1 MKIVSLIPSAT
12 EIISAL
18 NLRNNLV
25 GISHECDYPK
35 EILKLPKLTNSR
47 IKTEKSSAKI
57 DYDIKEILEKSL
69 SVYEVKS
76 DLLKKLDPDVI
87 ITQSQCSVC
96 AVSLKDVEECLGNFI
111 KKKPLLIDLKPNT
124 FDEVLEDINLVGRKL
139 DKKVESHSLVKK
151 IKNEIN
157 EIKAKTLNS
166 KIKNVLCIEWIEPIM
181 TAGNWIP
188 QLIEFAGGKS
198 VLAKSGRNSNFIKP
212 EHINFKEVDIVI
224 FMPCGFDIKRSKEE
238 ILKANIDFDNIL
250 KNKKKFIVDGN
261 KYFNRPGPDLLE
273 STKILAEIIHPDIF
287 PAKQNIQ
294 RWIKLRN

>member
-18 NLRNNLV
+18 NLSDNLV
-25 GISHECDYPK
+25 GVSHECDYPM
-35 EILKLPKLTNSR
+35 EVLKLPKLTTSK
-47 IKTEKSSAKI
+47 IKTEQSSLII
-57 DYDIKEILEKSL
+57 DHNIKKILEQSL

-76 DLLKKLDPDVI
+76 DLLKELDPDVI

-96 AVSLKDVEECLGNFI
+96 AVSLKDVEKCLI
-111 KKKPLLIDLKPNT
+111 KFTDKKPLLNDLKPNS
-124 FDEVLEDINLVGRKL
+124 FEEVLKDINLVGKKL
-139 DKKVESHSLVKK
+139 NKKVESNFLVKN

-157 EIKAKTLNS
+157 KIKVKTSNT

-188 QLIEFAGGKS
+188 QLVNFAGGKS
-198 VLAKSGRNSNFIKP
+198 ILAKSGKNSNFIKL

-238 ILKANIDFDNIL
+238 ILKANIDYSSNL
-250 KNKKKFIVDGN
+250 KNKKTFIVDGN

-273 STKILAEIIHPDIF
+273 STRILAEIIHPDIF
-287 PAKQNIQ
+287 PAKQDIE
-294 RWIKLRN
+294 RWISL

>member
-18 NLRNNLV
+18 DLSNNLV

-57 DYDIKEILEKSL
+57 DYDIQEILEKSL

-96 AVSLKDVEECLGNFI
+96 AVSLKDVEECLSKFVNR
-111 KKKPLLIDLKPNT
+111 KPILIDLKPNT
-124 FDEVLEDINLVGRKL
+124 YEEVLKDINLVGKKL
-139 DKKVESHSLVKK
+139 NKKVKSYFLVQN
-151 IKNEIN
+151 IRNEIN
-157 EIKAKTLNS
+157 KIKTKTLNS

-181 TAGNWIP
+181 IAGNWIP
-188 QLIEFAGGKS
+188 QLVKFAGGKS
-198 VLAKSGRNSNFIKP
+198 VLAKSGKNSNFIKL
-212 EHINFKEVDIVI
+212 EHINFEEVDIVI

-238 ILKANIDFDNIL
+238 ILKANIDFTNTL
-250 KNKKKFIVDGN
+250 KDKKTFIVDGN

-273 STKILAEIIHPDIF
+273 STRILAEIIHPDIF
-287 PAKQNIQ
+287 PAKQNIK
-294 RWIKLRN
+294 RWISI

>member
-18 NLRNNLV
+18 NLSDNLV
-25 GISHECDYPK
+25 GVSHECDYPK
-35 EILKLPKLTNSR
+35 EVLKLPKLTTSK
-47 IKTEKSSAKI
+47 IKTEQSSLII
-57 DYDIKEILEKSL
+57 DHDIKKILEQSL

-76 DLLKKLDPDVI
+76 NLLKKLDPDVI

-96 AVSLKDVEECLGNFI
+96 AVSLKDVEECLSKFI
-111 KKKPLLIDLKPNT
+111 NKKPLLIDLKPNT
-124 FDEVLEDINLVGRKL
+124 FEEVLEDINLVGKKL
-139 DKKVESHSLVKK
+139 NKKVESNFLVKN

-157 EIKAKTLNS
+157 KIKVKTSNS

-188 QLIEFAGGKS
+188 QLVKFAGGKS
-198 VLAKSGRNSNFIKP
+198 ILAKSGKNSNFIKL
-212 EHINFKEVDIVI
+212 EHINFKEIDIVI

-238 ILKANIDFDNIL
+238 ILKSNIDYSSNL
-250 KNKKKFIVDGN
+250 KDKKTYVVDGN

-273 STKILAEIIHPDIF
+273 STRILAEIIHPDIF
-287 PAKQNIQ
+287 PAKQDIE
-294 RWIKLRN
+294 RWISL

>member
-18 NLRNNLV
+18 NLSDNLV
-25 GISHECDYPK
+25 GVSHECDYPM
-35 EILKLPKLTNSR
+35 EVLKLPKLTTSK
-47 IKTEKSSAKI
+47 IKTEQSSLII
-57 DYDIKEILEKSL
+57 DHNIKKILEQSL

-76 DLLKKLDPDVI
+76 DLLKELDPDVI

-96 AVSLKDVEECLGNFI
+96 AVSLKDVEKCLSNFI
-111 KKKPLLIDLKPNT
+111 NKKPLLIDLKPNT
-124 FDEVLEDINLVGRKL
+124 FEEVLNDINLVGNKL
-139 DKKVESHSLVKK
+139 NKKVESDFLVKN

-157 EIKAKTLNS
+157 KIKVKTSNS

-188 QLIEFAGGKS
+188 QLVKFAGGKS
-198 VLAKSGRNSNFIKP
+198 VLAKSGKNSNFIKH
-212 EHINFKEVDIVI
+212 EHINFREVDIVI

-238 ILKANIDFDNIL
+238 ILKANIDYSSIL
-250 KNKKKFIVDGN
+250 KDKKTYIVDGN

-273 STKILAEIIHPDIF
+273 STRILAEIIHPDIF
-287 PAKQNIQ
+287 PAKQDIE
-294 RWIKLRN
+294 RWISL

>member
-18 NLRNNLV
+18 DLCNNLV

-35 EILKLPKLTNSR
+35 EVLKLPKLTTSR
-47 IKTEKSSAKI
+47 IITEQSSLKI
-57 DYDIKEILEKSL
+57 DYDIKEILEQSL

-96 AVSLKDVEECLGNFI
+96 AVSLKDVEECLSKFI
-111 KKKPLLIDLKPNT
+111 NRKPLLIDLKPNT
-124 FDEVLEDINLVGRKL
+124 FEEVLKDINLVGNKL
-139 DKKVESHSLVKK
+139 NKKAESYFIVKN

-157 EIKAKTLNS
+157 KIKAKTLNS
-166 KIKNVLCIEWIEPIM
+166 KIKNILCIEWIEPIM

-188 QLIEFAGGKS
+188 QLVKFAGGKS
-198 VLAKSGRNSNFIKP
+198 VLAKSGKNSNFIKP

-238 ILKANIDFDNIL
+238 ILKSNIDYSNSL
-250 KNKKKFIVDGN
+250 KDKKTFIVDGN

-287 PAKQNIQ
+287 PAKQNMK
-294 RWIKLRN
+294 RWISL

>member
-18 NLRNNLV
+18 NLSDNLV
-25 GISHECDYPK
+25 GVSHECDYPK
-35 EILKLPKLTNSR
+35 EVLKLPKLTTSK
-47 IKTEKSSAKI
+47 IKTEQSSLII
-57 DYDIKEILEKSL
+57 DHDIKKILEQSL

-76 DLLKKLDPDVI
+76 NLLKKLDPDVI

-96 AVSLKDVEECLGNFI
+96 AVSLKDVEECLSKFI
-111 KKKPLLIDLKPNT
+111 NKKPLLIDLKPNT
-124 FDEVLEDINLVGRKL
+124 FEEVLEDINLVGKKL
-139 DKKVESHSLVKK
+139 NKKVESNFLVKN

-157 EIKAKTLNS
+157 KIKVKTSNS

-188 QLIEFAGGKS
+188 ELVKFAGGKS
-198 VLAKSGRNSNFIKP
+198 VLAKSGKNSYFIKP

-238 ILKANIDFDNIL
+238 ILKSNIDFSSNL
-250 KNKKKFIVDGN
+250 KDKKTYLVDGN

-273 STKILAEIIHPDIF
+273 STRILAEIIHPDIF
-287 PAKQNIQ
+287 PAKQNIE
-294 RWIKLRN
+294 RWVAL

>member
-18 NLRNNLV
+18 NLSDNLV
-25 GISHECDYPK
+25 GVSHECDYPK
-35 EILKLPKLTNSR
+35 EVLKLPKLTTSK
-47 IKTEKSSAKI
+47 IKTEQSSLII
-57 DYDIKEILEKSL
+57 DHDIKKILEQSL

-96 AVSLKDVEECLGNFI
+96 AVSLKDVEKCLSKFMN
-111 KKKPLLIDLKPNT
+111 KKPQLIDLKPNT
-124 FDEVLEDINLVGRKL
+124 FEEVLKDIDLVGNKL
-139 DKKVESHSLVKK
+139 NKKVESDFLVKN

-157 EIKAKTLNS
+157 KIKVKTSNS

-188 QLIEFAGGKS
+188 QLVKFAGGKS
-198 VLAKSGRNSNFIKP
+198 VLAKSGKNSNFIKL
-212 EHINFKEVDIVI
+212 EHINFREVDIVI

-238 ILKANIDFDNIL
+238 ILKANIDYSGIL
-250 KNKKKFIVDGN
+250 KDKKTYIVDGN
-261 KYFNRPGPDLLE
+261 KYFNRPSPDLLE
-273 STKILAEIIHPDIF
+273 STRILAEIIHPDIF
-287 PAKQNIQ
+287 PAKQDIE
-294 RWIKLRN
+294 RWISL

>member
-18 NLRNNLV
+18 NLSDNLV

-35 EILKLPKLTNSR
+35 EILKLPKLTTSR
-47 IKTEKSSAKI
+47 IEIEQSSSKI
-57 DYDIKEILEKSL
+57 DYDIKKILEQSL

-124 FDEVLEDINLVGRKL
+124 FDEVIEDINLVGKKL
-139 DKKVESHSLVKK
+139 DKKVESNALVKN

-157 EIKAKTLNS
+157 EIREKTFNS
-166 KIKNVLCIEWIEPIM
+166 EIKNVLCIEWIEPIM
-181 TAGNWIP
+181 IAGNWIP
-188 QLIEFAGGKS
+188 QLVEFAGGKS
-198 VLAKSGRNSNFIKP
+198 VLAKSGKNSNFIKS
-212 EHINFKEVDIVI
+212 ENINFKEVDVVI
-224 FMPCGFDIKRSKEE
+224 FMPCGFDINRTKEE
-238 ILKANIDFDNIL
+238 ILKANIDYHNIL
-250 KNKKKFIVDGN
+250 KDKKKFIVDGN

-273 STKILAEIIHPDIF
+273 STRILAEIIHPDIF
-287 PAKQNIQ
+287 PAKQNIK
-294 RWIKLRN
+294 RWIAI

>member
-18 NLRNNLV
+18 KLSNYLV
-25 GISHECDYPK
+25 GVSHECDYPK
-35 EILKLPKLTNSR
+35 EILKLPKLTTSK
-47 IKTEKSSAKI
+47 IKTEQSSLKI
-57 DYDIKEILEKSL
+57 DYDIKEILEQSL

-96 AVSLKDVEECLGNFI
+96 AVSFKDVEECLMKFVNR
-111 KKKPLLIDLKPNT
+111 KPLLIDLKPNT
-124 FDEVLEDINLVGRKL
+124 FEEVLKDIKLVGKKLNRKE
-139 DKKVESHSLVKK
+139 ESYSLVEN
-151 IKNEIN
+151 IKNEIIK
-157 EIKAKTLNS
+157 IKAKTLNS

-188 QLIEFAGGKS
+188 QLVKFSGGES
-198 VLAKSGRNSNFIKP
+198 ILARSGKNSNFIKP

-238 ILKANIDFDNIL
+238 ILNANIDYTKIL
-250 KNKKKFIVDGN
+250 KDKKTFIVDGN

-287 PAKQNIQ
+287 PAKQNIK
-294 RWIKLRN
+294 RWISF

>member
-18 NLRNNLV
+18 NLSDNLV
-25 GISHECDYPK
+25 GVSHECDYPK
-35 EILKLPKLTNSR
+35 EVLKLPKLTTSK
-47 IKTEKSSAKI
+47 IKTEQSSLII
-57 DYDIKEILEKSL
+57 DHDIKKILEQSL

-76 DLLKKLDPDVI
+76 DLLKELDPDVI

-96 AVSLKDVEECLGNFI
+96 AVSLKDVEKCLSKFI
-111 KKKPLLIDLKPNT
+111 NKKPLLIDLKPNT
-124 FDEVLEDINLVGRKL
+124 FEEVLNDINLVGNKL
-139 DKKVESHSLVKK
+139 NKKAESDFLVKN

-157 EIKAKTLNS
+157 KIKVKTSNS

-188 QLIEFAGGKS
+188 QLVKFAGGKS
-198 VLAKSGRNSNFIKP
+198 VLAKSGTNSNFIKH
-212 EHINFKEVDIVI
+212 EHINFREVDIVI

-238 ILKANIDFDNIL
+238 ILKSNFDYSSNL
-250 KNKKKFIVDGN
+250 KNKKTYVVDGN

-273 STKILAEIIHPDIF
+273 STRILAEIIHPDIF
-287 PAKQNIQ
+287 PAKQHIE
-294 RWIKLRN
+294 RWVSL

>member
-18 NLRNNLV
+18 NLSDNLV
-25 GISHECDYPK
+25 GVSHECDYPK
-35 EILKLPKLTNSR
+35 EVLNLPKLTTSR
-47 IKTEKSSAKI
+47 IKTEQSSLKI
-57 DYDIKEILEKSL
+57 DDDIKKILEQSL

-76 DLLKKLDPDVI
+76 DLLKELDPDVI

-96 AVSLKDVEECLGNFI
+96 AVSLKDVEECLSKFTN
-111 KKKPLLIDLKPNT
+111 KKPLLIDLKPNT
-124 FDEVLEDINLVGRKL
+124 FEEVLKDINLVGKKL
-139 DKKVESHSLVKK
+139 NKKIESNFLVKN

-157 EIKAKTLNS
+157 KIKVKTSNS

-188 QLIEFAGGKS
+188 QLVKFAGGKS
-198 VLAKSGRNSNFIKP
+198 VLAKSGTNSNFIKH
-212 EHINFKEVDIVI
+212 EHINFREVDIVI

-238 ILKANIDFDNIL
+238 ILKANIDYSSIL
-250 KNKKKFIVDGN
+250 KDKKTYIVDGN

-273 STKILAEIIHPDIF
+273 STRILAEIIHPDIF
-287 PAKQNIQ
+287 PAKQNIK
-294 RWIKLRN
+294 RWISL